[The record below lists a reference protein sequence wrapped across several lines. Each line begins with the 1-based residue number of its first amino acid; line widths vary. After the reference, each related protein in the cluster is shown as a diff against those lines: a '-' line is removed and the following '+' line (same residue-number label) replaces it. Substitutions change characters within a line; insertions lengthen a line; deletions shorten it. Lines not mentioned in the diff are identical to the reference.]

1 MNLAAELELALE
13 LADIADRVTVAG
25 FRSLDL
31 KVTNKPDM
39 TPVSEADQEVERQ
52 LRARIVEQR
61 PDHAIL
67 GEEFGLSGS
76 GEWTWII
83 DPIDSTK
90 NYVRGI
96 PVFATLI
103 ALSRAGRAEVG
114 VVTAPAMNRRWW
126 ASRGN
131 GAFMNGDPI
140 HVSGVERLEDAQL
153 STNSLLDFDKYGF
166 GVGGR
171 HLSERCWRTRGFGD
185 FWSHVLVAEGGVDVA
200 AEPKVA
206 AWDLAAL
213 QVIVEE
219 AGGRFTDIGGN
230 SRYDGGSAISS
241 NGLIHD
247 EALGLLMGGADTA

>member
-31 KVTNKPDM
+31 KVTTKPDM

-52 LRARIVEQR
+52 LRARIAEQR
-61 PDHAIL
+61 PDHAVL

-103 ALSRAGRAEVG
+103 ALTRAGRAEVG
-114 VVTAPAMNRRWW
+114 VVTAPAMDRRWW
-126 ASRGN
+126 ASRGA
-131 GAFMNGDPI
+131 GAFMNGDLI

-153 STNSLLDFDKYGF
+153 SINSLLDFDKYGF

-171 HLSERCWRTRGFGD
+171 RLSERCWRTRGFGD

-219 AGGRFTDIGGN
+219 AGGCFTDIGG
-230 SRYDGGSAISS
+230 SSTYEGGSAVSS

-247 EALGLLMGGADTA
+247 EVLGVLMGGADTA